1 MYTHMFLSVFL
12 YTLATS
18 KEEWLTTKISLLIDH
33 LGESNIVSLSVNTGS
48 VDIFLLYS
56 VELQP
61 YS

>member
-33 LGESNIVSLSVNTGS
+33 LRESNIVSLSVNTGS
-48 VDIFLLYS
+48 VDIFLLYP